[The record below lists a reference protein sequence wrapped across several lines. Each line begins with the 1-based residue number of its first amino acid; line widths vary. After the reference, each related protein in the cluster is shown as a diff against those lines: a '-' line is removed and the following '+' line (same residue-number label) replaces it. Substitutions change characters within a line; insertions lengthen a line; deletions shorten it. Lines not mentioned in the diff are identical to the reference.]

1 MGYVSFGWIGED
13 REITV
18 KVVDGVWHTVHIV
31 NGEPDKSLTRTHGSN
46 TLATP
51 WTEETDRETVIQ
63 ELSARN
69 PHAKI
74 C

>member
-1 MGYVSFGWIGED
+1 MSYVSFGWIGED

-31 NGEPDKSLTRTHGSN
+31 NGELDRSLTRTHGSS
-46 TLATP
+46 TLPTP
-51 WTEETDRETVIQ
+51 WTEGTDRETVIQ
-63 ELSARN
+63 ELAARN